1 MAATNF
7 TGQNLGAGK
16 YDRIRQGTYACLLLG
31 IIYCAIYIVIA
42 RFGTQ
47 YLVLLFMNADEAQ
60 SVLDYT
66 QRISYAYAYGTPLLL
81 GVNVF
86 RLSIQGMGYSRLSL
100 ISGLL
105 EMIARTAVGIWGVPQ
120 FGFAAG
126 LPGKSAGVG
135 AGRLFPDPGL
145 LWLSERPP
153 PPGGPRPPGAAE
165 RMRARVPAVRHGQP
179 GPFAFCTNPCSA
191 ACITG
196 RSMVR

>member
-120 FGFAAG
+120 FGFAA
-126 LPGKSAGVG
+126 A
-135 AGRLFPDPGL
+135 
-145 LWLSERPP
+145 
-153 PPGGPRPPGAAE
+153 
-165 RMRARVPAVRHGQP
+165 
-179 GPFAFCTNPCSA
+179 
-191 ACITG
+191 
-196 RSMVR
+196 